1 MSIAT
6 EYISITIGG
15 VVVQQYLKKYEV
27 TIKKIYDENLNYT
40 AISGRKVSKILGVQR
55 EIKVSFEP
63 MNTTQISTLFSAI
76 GLSDAGTTIT
86 YIDPIKGSTSSTFLT
101 EQLPAATYFRSDDGI
116 DFWTIPDITFTEK
129 EVDTSSWGGA

>member
-6 EYISITIGG
+6 DYISITIGG

-40 AISGRKVSKILGVQR
+40 TISGQKISKILGVQR

-63 MNTTQISTLFSAI
+63 MNTTQIGQLFSAI
-76 GLSDAGTTIT
+76 GLSDAGTTIL
-86 YIDPIKGSTSSTFLT
+86 YIDPIKGSTTSTFTT
-101 EQLPAATYFRSDDGI
+101 EQLPAATFFRADDGI
-116 DFWTIPDITFTEK
+116 DFWTIPVITFVEK
-129 EVDTSSWGGA
+129 TVDTSSWGGA

>member
-6 EYISITIGG
+6 EYIAITIGG

-40 AISGRKVSKILGVQR
+40 SVSGKKVQKMLGVQR

-63 MNTTQISTLFSAI
+63 MNTSQISTLFSAI
-76 GLSDAGTTIT
+76 GLNDTGTTIA
-86 YIDPIKGSTSSTFLT
+86 YIDPMIGSTSSTFLV
-101 EQLPAATYFRSDDGI
+101 EQLPAASYFRSDDGI
-116 DFWTIPDITFTEK
+116 DFWTIPDITFTEV
-129 EVDTSSWGGA
+129 VDTSSWGGA

>member
-1 MSIAT
+1 MAIAD
-6 EYISITIGG
+6 EYIAITIGG

-40 AISGRKVSKILGVQR
+40 SISGKKVSKVLGVQR

-63 MNTTQISTLFSAI
+63 MNTSQISTLFSAI
-76 GLSDAGTTIT
+76 GLSDTGTNIS
-86 YIDPIKGSTSSTFLT
+86 YIDPIKGSATSIFLT

-129 EVDTSSWGGA
+129 EVDSSSWGGA

>member
-6 EYISITIGG
+6 DYISITIGG
-15 VVVQQYLKKYEV
+15 MVVQQYLKKYEV

-40 AISGRKVSKILGVQR
+40 TISGQKVSKILGVQR

-63 MNTTQISTLFSAI
+63 MNTAQIGQLFSAI
-76 GLSDAGTTIT
+76 GLSDAGTTIL
-86 YIDPIKGSTSSTFLT
+86 YIDPIKGSTTSTFTT

-116 DFWTIPDITFTEK
+116 DFWTIPDITFVEK
-129 EVDTSSWGGA
+129 TVDTSSWGGA

>member
-1 MSIAT
+1 MAIAD

-40 AISGRKVSKILGVQR
+40 SISGKKVSKVLGVER

-63 MNTTQISTLFSAI
+63 MNTTQISTLFNAI
-76 GLSDAGTTIT
+76 GLSDVGTTIS
-86 YIDPIKGSTSSTFLT
+86 YIDPIKGSTSSVFTT

-129 EVDTSSWGGA
+129 VDSSSWGGA

>member
-6 EYISITIGG
+6 EYIAITIGG

-63 MNTTQISTLFSAI
+63 MSTSQISTLFSAI
-76 GLSDAGTTIT
+76 GLSDSGTTIS
-86 YIDPIKGSTSSTFLT
+86 YIDPIKGSTSSTFIT

>member
-1 MSIAT
+1 MAIAD
-6 EYISITIGG
+6 EYIAITIGG

-40 AISGRKVSKILGVQR
+40 SISGKKVSKVLGVQR

-63 MNTTQISTLFSAI
+63 MSTTQIGQLFSAI
-76 GLSDAGTTIT
+76 GLSDAGTTII
-86 YIDPIKGSTSSTFLT
+86 YIDPILGSTTSVFLT

-129 EVDTSSWGGA
+129 VDSSSWGGA

>member
-6 EYISITIGG
+6 DYISITIGG

-40 AISGRKVSKILGVQR
+40 SISGKKIQKVLGVQR

-63 MNTTQISTLFSAI
+63 MNSTQIAELFSAI
-76 GLSDAGTTIT
+76 GLTDAGTTIA
-86 YIDPIKGSTSSTFLT
+86 YIDPIEGSTSSTFLT